1 MFFKILKLFGL
12 DVAARLA
19 EVKTTVEDRFELVK
33 DQVAQQAQAA
43 AVIAA
48 LFGLAGVTLFA
59 AAGIGL
65 AALYDWVALTYGSFY
80 GYAAV
85 GGLLLLLAA
94 IAFAGAT
101 MKTKSW
107 SADIAR
113 KVEAKE
119 RDRAQSRVARIAAAT
134 AAVESSLSP
143 NVPQPIYSASA
154 GDLTAPL
161 TLILSKMI
169 KFPNFG
175 NPLLDELVV
184 NLRDPVRSV
193 ADETIERVAHS
204 VRYGRRSQLALALGS
219 AVLVG
224 WFLSRH
230 RPHVIDA

>member
-1 MFFKILKLFGL
+1 
-12 DVAARLA
+12 
-19 EVKTTVEDRFELVK
+19 
-33 DQVAQQAQAA
+33 
-43 AVIAA
+43 
-48 LFGLAGVTLFA
+48 
-59 AAGIGL
+59 
-65 AALYDWVALTYGSFY
+65 
-80 GYAAV
+80 
-85 GGLLLLLAA
+85 LLLAA

-107 SADIAR
+107 SADSAR

-193 ADETIERVAHS
+193 ADETIERVAHT